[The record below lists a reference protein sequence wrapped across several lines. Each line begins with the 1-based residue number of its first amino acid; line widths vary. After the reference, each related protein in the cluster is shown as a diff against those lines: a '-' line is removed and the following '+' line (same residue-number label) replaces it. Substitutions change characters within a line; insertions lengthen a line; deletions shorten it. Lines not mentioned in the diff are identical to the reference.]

1 MAYLVD
7 FAFDFIKENIL
18 FRPLMELRNSLEE
31 IDFYSFY
38 LSINF
43 VKKWKNNSNNFVI
56 LF

>member
-43 VKKWKNNSNNFVI
+43 VKK
-56 LF
+56 